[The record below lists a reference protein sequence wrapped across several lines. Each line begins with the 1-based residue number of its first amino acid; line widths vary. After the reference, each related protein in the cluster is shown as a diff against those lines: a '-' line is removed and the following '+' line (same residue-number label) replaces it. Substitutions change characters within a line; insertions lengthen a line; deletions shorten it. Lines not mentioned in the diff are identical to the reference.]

1 MLSSYAMTDVG
12 RTRTVNQDYVFSC
25 LEPIGNL
32 PNLFIVA
39 DGMGGHQAGDFASSY
54 SVKKFLESVSLSL
67 QKNPH
72 KIFEDAIRYAN
83 RELIEKSK
91 ENPALKGMGT
101 TMVVLTIVGEKAYV
115 ANVGDSRLY
124 LLEEELLQITEDH
137 SLVQEMVKLGELSR
151 EGARLHPDKNII
163 TRAVGA
169 GRDVHADAFEFPLS
183 KKSKILMC
191 SDGLSNMVE
200 DAQLAQLLAST
211 KTPEKIGRKLI
222 ETANKNG
229 GKDNIAVIVID
240 CGSRETLNSD
250 SGEV

>member
-1 MLSSYAMTDVG
+1 MLNSYAMTDVG
-12 RTRTVNQDYVFSC
+12 RTRVVNQDYVFSC
-25 LEPIGNL
+25 LEPVGNL

-39 DGMGGHQAGDFASSY
+39 DGMVGHQAGDFASSY

-83 RELIEKSK
+83 RELIEKAK
-91 ENPALKGMGT
+91 ANPELKGMGT
-101 TMVVLTIVGEKAYV
+101 TLVALTIIGDKAYV

-124 LLEEELLQITEDH
+124 CMEEVLTQITVDH
-137 SLVQEMVKLGELSR
+137 SLVQEMIRIGELTK
-151 EGARLHPDKNII
+151 EDARLHPDKNII

-169 GRDVHADAFEFPLS
+169 GRDIRADFFEFTLTKES
-183 KKSKILMC
+183 ILLMC

-200 DAQLAQLLAST
+200 DAQLAVLLKSAQ
-211 KTPEKIGRKLI
+211 TPEKIGKKLI

-229 GKDNIAVIVID
+229 GKDNIAVIVIK
-240 CGSRETLNSD
+240 SD
-250 SGEV
+250 TGEV

>member
-25 LEPIGNL
+25 LEPVGNL

-54 SVKKFLESVSLSL
+54 SVKKILESISLSL

-72 KIFEDAIRYAN
+72 KIFADAIRYAN
-83 RELIEKSK
+83 RELIEKAK
-91 ENPALKGMGT
+91 ANPELRGMGT
-101 TMVVLTIVGEKAYV
+101 TVVLLTIVGEKAYV

-124 LLEEELLQITEDH
+124 LMEDTLTQITVDH
-137 SLVQEMVKLGELSR
+137 SLVQEMIKIGELTKES
-151 EGARLHPDKNII
+151 ARFHPDKNII

-169 GRDVHADAFEFPLS
+169 GRDINADFFEFSLTE
-183 KKSKILMC
+183 KSILLMC

-200 DAQLAQLLAST
+200 DEQLAILLKSA
-211 KTPEKIGRKLI
+211 KTPEKVGKKLI
-222 ETANKNG
+222 ETANQNG
-229 GKDNIAVIVID
+229 GKDNIAVIVI
-240 CGSRETLNSD
+240 NVD

>member
-25 LEPIGNL
+25 LEPVGNL

-54 SVKKFLESVSLSL
+54 SVKKILESISLSL

-72 KIFEDAIRYAN
+72 KIFADAIRYAN
-83 RELIEKSK
+83 RELIEKAK
-91 ENPALKGMGT
+91 ANPELKGMGT
-101 TMVVLTIVGEKAYV
+101 TVVLLTIVGEKAYV

-124 LLEEELLQITEDH
+124 LMEDILTQITVDH
-137 SLVQEMVKLGELSR
+137 SLVQEMIKIGELTKES
-151 EGARLHPDKNII
+151 ARFHPDKNII

-169 GRDVHADAFEFPLS
+169 GRDINADFFEFSLTE
-183 KKSKILMC
+183 KSILLMC

-200 DAQLAQLLAST
+200 DEQLAILLKSA
-211 KTPEKIGRKLI
+211 KTPEKVGKKLI
-222 ETANKNG
+222 DTANQNG
-229 GKDNIAVIVID
+229 GKDNIAVIVI
-240 CGSRETLNSD
+240 NVD

>member
-1 MLSSYAMTDVG
+1 MISSYAMTDVG

-32 PNLFIVA
+32 QNLFIVA

-72 KIFEDAIRYAN
+72 KIFDDAIRYAN
-83 RELIEKSK
+83 RELIEKSR
-91 ENPALKGMGT
+91 ENPDLRGMGT
-101 TMVVLTIVGEKAYV
+101 TLVALTIDKNTAYV

-124 LLEEELLQITEDH
+124 LMENKLLQITVDH
-137 SLVQEMVKLGELSR
+137 SLVQEMIRIGELTK
-151 EGARLHPDKNII
+151 ENARIHPDKNII

-169 GRDVHADAFEFPLS
+169 GKDIRADFFEFRLKEDS
-183 KKSKILMC
+183 MLLMC

-200 DAQLAQLLAST
+200 DQQIADILRSGQST
-211 KTPEKIGRKLI
+211 EKLSKKLVD
-222 ETANKNG
+222 TANKNG
-229 GKDNIAVIVID
+229 GKDNIAVIVVKA
-240 CGSRETLNSD
+240 NA
-250 SGEV
+250 GEV

>member
-1 MLSSYAMTDVG
+1 MTDVG
-12 RTRTVNQDYVFSC
+12 RTRAVNQDYVFSC

-54 SVKKFLESVSLSL
+54 SVKKILESISLSL

-72 KIFEDAIRYAN
+72 KIFADAIRYAI
-83 RELIEKSK
+83 RELIEKAK
-91 ENPALKGMGT
+91 ANPELRGMGT
-101 TMVVLTIVGEKAYV
+101 TVVLLTIVGEKAYV

-124 LLEEELLQITEDH
+124 LMEDTLTQITVDH
-137 SLVQEMVKLGELSR
+137 SLVQEMIKIGELTKES
-151 EGARLHPDKNII
+151 ARFHPDKNII

-169 GRDVHADAFEFPLS
+169 GRDINADFFEFSLTE
-183 KKSKILMC
+183 KSILLMC

-200 DAQLAQLLAST
+200 DEQLAILLKSA
-211 KTPEKIGRKLI
+211 KTPEKVGKKLI
-222 ETANKNG
+222 DTANQNG
-229 GKDNIAVIVID
+229 GKDNIAVIVI
-240 CGSRETLNSD
+240 NVD

>member
-1 MLSSYAMTDVG
+1 MLNSYAMTDVG
-12 RTRTVNQDYVFSC
+12 RARVVNQDYVFSC
-25 LEPIGNL
+25 LEPVGNL

-83 RELIEKSK
+83 RELIEKSR
-91 ENPALKGMGT
+91 ENPELRGMGT
-101 TMVVLTIVGEKAYV
+101 TLVALTILGEKAYV

-124 LLEEELLQITEDH
+124 CMEEILTQITIDH
-137 SLVQEMVKLGELSR
+137 SLVQEMIRIGELTKES
-151 EGARLHPDKNII
+151 ARLHPDKNII

-169 GRDVHADAFEFPLS
+169 GKDIRADFFEFTITRESIL
-183 KKSKILMC
+183 LMC
-191 SDGLSNMVE
+191 SDGLSNMVD
-200 DAQLAQLLAST
+200 DAQLAVLLKSAQS
-211 KTPEKIGRKLI
+211 PEKIGKRLI

-229 GKDNIAVIVID
+229 GKDNIAVIVI
-240 CGSRETLNSD
+240 NSD
-250 SGEV
+250 TGEV

>member
-1 MLSSYAMTDVG
+1 MLSSYAMTDIG
-12 RTRTVNQDYVFSC
+12 RTRVVNQDYVFSC

-72 KIFEDAIRYAN
+72 KIFADAIRYAN

-91 ENPALKGMGT
+91 ENPELKGMGT
-101 TMVVLTIVGEKAYV
+101 TMVALTIIGDKAYV

-124 LLEEELLQITEDH
+124 LMEEVLTQITIDH
-137 SLVQEMVKLGELSR
+137 SLVQEMIKIGELTKES
-151 EGARLHPDKNII
+151 ARLHPDKNII

-169 GRDVHADAFEFPLS
+169 GKDINADYFEFSLTKES
-183 KKSKILMC
+183 ILLMC

-200 DAQLAQLLAST
+200 DDQIAALLKSA
-211 KTPEKIGRKLI
+211 KTPEKVGKKFI
-222 ETANKNG
+222 ETANHNG
-229 GKDNIAVIVID
+229 GKDNIAVIVI
-240 CGSRETLNSD
+240 NSNA
-250 SGEV
+250 GEV

>member
-25 LEPIGNL
+25 LEPVGNL

-54 SVKKFLESVSLSL
+54 SVKKILESISLSL

-72 KIFEDAIRYAN
+72 KIFADAIRYAN
-83 RELIEKSK
+83 RELIEKAK
-91 ENPALKGMGT
+91 ANPELKGMGT
-101 TMVVLTIVGEKAYV
+101 TVVLLTIVGEKAYV

-124 LLEEELLQITEDH
+124 LMEDTLTQITVDH
-137 SLVQEMVKLGELSR
+137 SLVQEMIKIGELTKES
-151 EGARLHPDKNII
+151 ARIHPDKNII

-169 GRDVHADAFEFPLS
+169 GRDINADFFEFSLTE
-183 KKSKILMC
+183 KSILLMC

-200 DAQLAQLLAST
+200 DEQLAILLKSA
-211 KTPEKIGRKLI
+211 KTPEKVGKKLI
-222 ETANKNG
+222 DTANQNG
-229 GKDNIAVIVID
+229 GKDNIAVIVI
-240 CGSRETLNSD
+240 NVD

>member
-1 MLSSYAMTDVG
+1 MLSSYAMTDIG
-12 RTRTVNQDYVFSC
+12 RARAVNQDYVFSC

-67 QKNPH
+67 QKHPH

-91 ENPALKGMGT
+91 ANPELKGMGT
-101 TMVVLTIVGEKAYV
+101 TLVALTIIGEKAYA

-124 LLEEELLQITEDH
+124 LLTDELTQITTDH
-137 SLVQEMVKLGELSR
+137 SLVQEMIRIGELTKES
-151 EGARLHPDKNII
+151 ARNHPDKNII

-169 GRDVHADAFEFPLS
+169 GKEIHADFFEFQFTGNAVL
-183 KKSKILMC
+183 LMC
-191 SDGLSNMVE
+191 SDGLSNMV
-200 DAQLAQLLAST
+200 DDGNLAVLLRSAE
-211 KTPEKIGRKLI
+211 TPEKIGKKLI
-222 ETANKNG
+222 EAANKNG
-229 GKDNIAVIVID
+229 GKDNIAVIVI
-240 CGSRETLNSD
+240 NSD

>member
-25 LEPIGNL
+25 LEPVGNL

-54 SVKKFLESVSLSL
+54 SVKKILESISLSL

-72 KIFEDAIRYAN
+72 KIFADAIRYAN
-83 RELIEKSK
+83 RELIEKAK
-91 ENPALKGMGT
+91 ANPELRGMGT
-101 TMVVLTIVGEKAYV
+101 TVVLLTIVGEKAYV

-124 LLEEELLQITEDH
+124 LMEDTLTQITVDH
-137 SLVQEMVKLGELSR
+137 SLVQEMIKIGELTKES
-151 EGARLHPDKNII
+151 ARIHPDKNII

-169 GRDVHADAFEFPLS
+169 GRDINADFFEFSLTE
-183 KKSKILMC
+183 KSILLMC

-200 DAQLAQLLAST
+200 DEQLAILLKSA
-211 KTPEKIGRKLI
+211 KTPEKVGKKLI
-222 ETANKNG
+222 ETANQNG
-229 GKDNIAVIVID
+229 GKDNIAVIVI
-240 CGSRETLNSD
+240 NVD

>member
-12 RTRTVNQDYVFSC
+12 RMRMMNQDYVFSC
-25 LEPIGNL
+25 LEPVGNL

-72 KIFEDAIRYAN
+72 KIFADAIRYAN

-91 ENPALKGMGT
+91 ENPELKGMGT
-101 TMVVLTIVGEKAYV
+101 TIVALTIVGEKAYV

-124 LLEEELLQITEDH
+124 LMEDTLTQITVDH
-137 SLVQEMVKLGELSR
+137 SLVQEMIKIGELTKES
-151 EGARLHPDKNII
+151 ARLHPDKNII

-169 GRDVHADAFEFPLS
+169 GRDINADYFEFSITKDSIL
-183 KKSKILMC
+183 LMC

-200 DAQLAQLLAST
+200 DEQIAVLLKSA
-211 KTPEKIGRKLI
+211 KTPEKIGKKLI
-222 ETANKNG
+222 ETANRNG
-229 GKDNIAVIVID
+229 GKDNIAVIVIK
-240 CGSRETLNSD
+240 SN

>member
-12 RTRTVNQDYVFSC
+12 RMRLVNQDYVFSC
-25 LEPIGNL
+25 LEPVGNL

-54 SVKKFLESVSLSL
+54 SVKKILESISLSL

-72 KIFEDAIRYAN
+72 KIFADAIRYAN
-83 RELIEKSK
+83 RELIEKAK
-91 ENPALKGMGT
+91 ANPELKGMGT
-101 TMVVLTIVGEKAYV
+101 TVVLLTIIGEKAYV

-124 LLEEELLQITEDH
+124 LMEDTLTQITVDH
-137 SLVQEMVKLGELSR
+137 SLVQEMIRIGELTKES
-151 EGARLHPDKNII
+151 ARLHPDKNII

-169 GRDVHADAFEFPLS
+169 GRDINADYFEFTLTE
-183 KKSKILMC
+183 KSILLMC

-200 DAQLAQLLAST
+200 DEQIAILLKSA
-211 KTPEKIGRKLI
+211 KKPEKIGKKLI

-229 GKDNIAVIVID
+229 GKDNIAVIVI
-240 CGSRETLNSD
+240 NVD

>member
-25 LEPIGNL
+25 LEPVGNL

-54 SVKKFLESVSLSL
+54 SVKKILESISLSL

-72 KIFEDAIRYAN
+72 KIFADAIRYAN
-83 RELIEKSK
+83 RELIEKAK
-91 ENPALKGMGT
+91 ANPELRGMGT
-101 TMVVLTIVGEKAYV
+101 TVVLLTIVGEKAYV

-124 LLEEELLQITEDH
+124 LMEDTLTQITVDH
-137 SLVQEMVKLGELSR
+137 SLVQEMIKIGELTKES
-151 EGARLHPDKNII
+151 AKIHPDKNII

-169 GRDVHADAFEFPLS
+169 GRDINADFFEFSLTE
-183 KKSKILMC
+183 KSILLMC

-200 DAQLAQLLAST
+200 DEQLAILLKSA
-211 KTPEKIGRKLI
+211 KTPEKVGKKLI
-222 ETANKNG
+222 DTANQNG
-229 GKDNIAVIVID
+229 GKDNIAVIVI
-240 CGSRETLNSD
+240 NVD

>member
-12 RTRTVNQDYVFSC
+12 RTRAVNQDYVFSC

-54 SVKKFLESVSLSL
+54 SVKKILESISLSL

-72 KIFEDAIRYAN
+72 KIFADAIRYAN
-83 RELIEKSK
+83 RELIEKAK
-91 ENPALKGMGT
+91 ANPELRGMGT
-101 TMVVLTIVGEKAYV
+101 TVVLLTIVGEKAYV

-124 LLEEELLQITEDH
+124 LMEDTLTQITVDH
-137 SLVQEMVKLGELSR
+137 SLVQEMIKIGELTKES
-151 EGARLHPDKNII
+151 ARIHPDKNII

-169 GRDVHADAFEFPLS
+169 GRDINADFFEFSLTE
-183 KKSKILMC
+183 KSILLMC

-200 DAQLAQLLAST
+200 DEQLAILLKSA
-211 KTPEKIGRKLI
+211 KTPEKVGKKLI
-222 ETANKNG
+222 ETANQNG
-229 GKDNIAVIVID
+229 GKDNIAVIVI
-240 CGSRETLNSD
+240 NVD

>member
-25 LEPIGNL
+25 LEPVGNL

-54 SVKKFLESVSLSL
+54 SVKKILESISLSL

-72 KIFEDAIRYAN
+72 KIFADAIRYAN
-83 RELIEKSK
+83 RELIEKAK
-91 ENPALKGMGT
+91 ANPELKGMGT
-101 TMVVLTIVGEKAYV
+101 TVVLLTIVGEKAYV

-124 LLEEELLQITEDH
+124 LMEDTLTQITVDH
-137 SLVQEMVKLGELSR
+137 SLVQEMIKIGELTKES
-151 EGARLHPDKNII
+151 ARFHPDKNII

-169 GRDVHADAFEFPLS
+169 GRDINADFFEFSLTE
-183 KKSKILMC
+183 KSILLMC

-200 DAQLAQLLAST
+200 DEQLAILLKSA
-211 KTPEKIGRKLI
+211 KTPEKVGKKLI
-222 ETANKNG
+222 DTANQNG
-229 GKDNIAVIVID
+229 GKDNIAVIVI
-240 CGSRETLNSD
+240 NVD

>member
-12 RTRTVNQDYVFSC
+12 RTRLVNQDYVFSC
-25 LEPIGNL
+25 LEPVGNL

-54 SVKKFLESVSLSL
+54 SVKKILESISLSL

-72 KIFEDAIRYAN
+72 KIFADAIRYAN
-83 RELIEKSK
+83 RELIEKAK
-91 ENPALKGMGT
+91 ANPELKGMGT
-101 TMVVLTIVGEKAYV
+101 TVVLLTIIGEKAYV

-124 LLEEELLQITEDH
+124 LMEDTLTQITVDH
-137 SLVQEMVKLGELSR
+137 SLVQEMIRIGELTKES
-151 EGARLHPDKNII
+151 ARLHPDKNII

-169 GRDVHADAFEFPLS
+169 GRDINADYFEFTLTE
-183 KKSKILMC
+183 KSILLMC

-200 DAQLAQLLAST
+200 DEQLAILLKSA
-211 KTPEKIGRKLI
+211 KNPEKIGKKLI

-229 GKDNIAVIVID
+229 GKDNIAVIVI
-240 CGSRETLNSD
+240 NVD

>member
-1 MLSSYAMTDVG
+1 MLSSYAMTDIG
-12 RTRTVNQDYVFSC
+12 RTRVVNQDYVFSC

-91 ENPALKGMGT
+91 GNPDLRGMGT
-101 TMVVLTIVGEKAYV
+101 TLVALTIIGEKAYV

-124 LLEEELLQITEDH
+124 CMEDVLTQVTIDH
-137 SLVQEMVKLGELSR
+137 SLVQEMIRIGELSK
-151 EGARLHPDKNII
+151 EDARFHPDKNII

-169 GRDVHADAFEFPLS
+169 GKDIRPDFFEFTLT
-183 KKSKILMC
+183 KKSILLMC
-191 SDGLSNMVE
+191 SDGLSNMV
-200 DAQLAQLLAST
+200 DDRQLAVLLKSV
-211 KTPEKIGRKLI
+211 KTPEKIGKKLI
-222 ETANKNG
+222 EAANRNG
-229 GKDNIAVIVID
+229 GKDNIAVIVI
-240 CGSRETLNSD
+240 NSD
-250 SGEV
+250 SGEVVEC

>member
-1 MLSSYAMTDVG
+1 MLNSYALTDVG
-12 RTRTVNQDYVFSC
+12 RMRQVNQDYVFSC

-32 PNLFIVA
+32 QNLFIVA

-54 SVKKFLESVSLSL
+54 SVKKVLESVSLSL

-83 RELIEKSK
+83 RELIEKSRA
-91 ENPALKGMGT
+91 NPELKGMGT
-101 TMVVLTIVGEKAYV
+101 TMVLLTILGDRAYV

-124 LLEEELLQITEDH
+124 IMEDVLTQITVDH
-137 SLVQEMVKLGELSR
+137 SLVQEMINIGELTKES
-151 EGARLHPDKNII
+151 ARLHPDKNII

-169 GRDVHADAFEFPLS
+169 GKDIRADFFTFTITKNSIL
-183 KKSKILMC
+183 LMC
-191 SDGLSNMVE
+191 SDGLSNMVADE
-200 DAQLAQLLAST
+200 QLAVLLKSA
-211 KTPEKIGRKLI
+211 KTPEKIGKKLV

-229 GKDNIAVIVID
+229 GKDNIAVIVI
-240 CGSRETLNSD
+240 NSD

>member
-1 MLSSYAMTDVG
+1 MISSYAMTDVG

-25 LEPIGNL
+25 LEPIGSL

-67 QKNPH
+67 QKNPL
-72 KIFEDAIRYAN
+72 KIFDDAIKHAN
-83 RELIEKSK
+83 RELIAKSK
-91 ENPALKGMGT
+91 ENPDLKGMGT
-101 TMVVLTIVGEKAYV
+101 TLVALTVFGDRAYV

-124 LLEEELLQITEDH
+124 LMESKLLQITVDH
-137 SLVQEMVKLGELSR
+137 SLVQEMIRLGELTK
-151 EGARLHPDKNII
+151 ENARIHPDKNII

-169 GRDVHADAFEFPLS
+169 GKDIRADFFEFRLTKES
-183 KKSKILMC
+183 MLLMC

-200 DAQLAQLLAST
+200 DAQIAAILKSGQSS
-211 KTPEKIGRKLI
+211 EKISKKLV

-229 GKDNIAVIVID
+229 GKDNIAVIVVK
-240 CGSRETLNSD
+240 TNA
-250 SGEV
+250 GEV

>member
-12 RTRTVNQDYVFSC
+12 RTRMVNQDYVFSC
-25 LEPIGNL
+25 LEPVGNL

-54 SVKKFLESVSLSL
+54 SVKKILESISLSL

-72 KIFEDAIRYAN
+72 KIFADAIRYAN
-83 RELIEKSK
+83 RELIEKAK
-91 ENPALKGMGT
+91 ANPELKGMGT
-101 TMVVLTIVGEKAYV
+101 TVVLLTIVGEKAYV

-124 LLEEELLQITEDH
+124 LMEDILTQITVDH
-137 SLVQEMVKLGELSR
+137 SLVQEMIKIGELTKES
-151 EGARLHPDKNII
+151 ARFHPDKNII

-169 GRDVHADAFEFPLS
+169 GRDINADFFEFSLTE
-183 KKSKILMC
+183 KSILLMC

-200 DAQLAQLLAST
+200 DEQLAILLKSA
-211 KTPEKIGRKLI
+211 KTPEKVGKKLI
-222 ETANKNG
+222 DTANQNG
-229 GKDNIAVIVID
+229 GKDNIAVIVI
-240 CGSRETLNSD
+240 NVD

>member
-1 MLSSYAMTDVG
+1 MIRSYAMTDIG
-12 RTRTVNQDYVFSC
+12 RTRMVNQDYVFSC

-72 KIFEDAIRYAN
+72 KIFQDAIRYAN
-83 RELIEKSK
+83 KELIEKSRS
-91 ENPALKGMGT
+91 NPELKGMGT
-101 TMVVLTIVGEKAYV
+101 TMVVLTIVGDKAYV

-124 LLEEELLQITEDH
+124 LMRDELTQITIDH
-137 SLVQEMVKLGELSR
+137 SLVQEMIRLGELTK
-151 EGARLHPDKNII
+151 ETARNHPDKNII

-169 GRDVHADAFEFPLS
+169 GKEIKADFFEFTLTKNS
-183 KKSKILMC
+183 ILLMC
-191 SDGLSNMVE
+191 SDGLSNMVDDE
-200 DAQLAQLLAST
+200 QIASLLKSA
-211 KTPEKIGRKLI
+211 KTPEKIGKKLV
-222 ETANKNG
+222 ETANRNG
-229 GKDNIAVIVID
+229 GKDNIAVIVI
-240 CGSRETLNSD
+240 NSD